1 MWRNG
6 ESQSTPPNSPSR
18 PAVEPSSAPKV
29 AHGGTGVNRT
39 DSNSWLPA
47 KMKVKGEISGNE
59 DLLVDGNVE
68 GPISVGP
75 HRLVV
80 GRDGQVTGGLTAS
93 QLVIYGKVDGDRSVG
108 TESIEIK
115 KDASVVGHLT
125 TRHIVIE
132 DGAQFKGTIDIGD
145 SKQTDSRADKADKAI
160 TRAAS
165 A

>member
-1 MWRNG
+1 VWRNG
-6 ESQSTPPNSPSR
+6 ESQSTTPSSPSR
-18 PAVEPSSAPKV
+18 PAVESSSAKLTSN
-29 AHGGTGVNRT
+29 ATGVNRGE
-39 DSNSWLPA
+39 SNSWLPA
-47 KMKVKGEISGNE
+47 AMRVKGEISGNE

-68 GPISVGP
+68 GPISVGQ
-75 HRLVV
+75 HRLIV
-80 GRDGQVTGGLTAS
+80 GHDGQVTGGLTAS

-132 DGAQFKGTIDIGD
+132 DGAIFKGTIDIGE
-145 SKQTDSRADKADKAI
+145 SKQTDSKADKPI

-165 A
+165 ASA